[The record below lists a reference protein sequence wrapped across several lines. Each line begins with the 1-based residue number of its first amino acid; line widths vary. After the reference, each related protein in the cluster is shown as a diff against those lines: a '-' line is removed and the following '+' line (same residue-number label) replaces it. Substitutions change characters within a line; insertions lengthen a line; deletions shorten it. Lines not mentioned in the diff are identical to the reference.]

1 MNLQHWYPPLM
12 LLGYALSLTRL
23 VSGWSLPL
31 AVHNTGT
38 SHPKID
44 LRYGDIYFYQ
54 PDSTG
59 NIYFYQP
66 DSTTRARVD
75 STHPAGKYFPFP
87 RYRELKH
94 GQTVTTVYT

>member
-1 MNLQHWYPPLM
+1 M

-54 PDSTG
+54 PDSSQQALFISISQIVQHG
-59 NIYFYQP
+59 PELILH
-66 DSTTRARVD
+66 TRPENT
-75 STHPAGKYFPFP
+75 SPFP
-87 RYRELKH
+87 
-94 GQTVTTVYT
+94 GTGS